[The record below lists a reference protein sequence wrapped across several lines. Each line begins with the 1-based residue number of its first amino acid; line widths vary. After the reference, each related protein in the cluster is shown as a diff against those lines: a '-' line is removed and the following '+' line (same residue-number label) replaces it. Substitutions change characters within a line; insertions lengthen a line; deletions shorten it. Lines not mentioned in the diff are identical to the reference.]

1 LLGLNSSKKFL
12 KVRNISLTSTNIL
25 VYRLCMAKNRE
36 LPRPTEGELELLGI
50 LWNNGSATVR
60 EIFEAVNAKRPVVYT
75 GVLKLL
81 QIMTE
86 KGLVVRDE
94 KERAHIYRAAL
105 TQKDTERR
113 FLRELSERFF
123 AGSASQLALRA
134 LELEQASD
142 QELDA
147 IRKLIRKRET
157 PG

>member
-1 LLGLNSSKKFL
+1 M
-12 KVRNISLTSTNIL
+12 VRG
-25 VYRLCMAKNRE
+25 MAKYRE
-36 LPRPTEGELELLGI
+36 IPRPTEGELELLGI
-50 LWNNGSATVR
+50 LWSNGAATVR

-86 KGLVVRDE
+86 KGLVERDE
-94 KERAHIYRAAL
+94 KERAHIYRPAVS
-105 TQKDTERR
+105 QKDTEKR

-134 LELEQASD
+134 LEMEQASD

-147 IRKLIRKRET
+147 IRQLIRKRDINR
-157 PG
+157 